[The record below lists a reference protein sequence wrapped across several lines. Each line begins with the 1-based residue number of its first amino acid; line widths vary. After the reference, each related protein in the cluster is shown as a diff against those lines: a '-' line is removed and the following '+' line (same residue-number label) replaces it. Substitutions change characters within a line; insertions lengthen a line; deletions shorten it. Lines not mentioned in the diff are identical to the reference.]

1 MNVSINAIS
10 ASVTSVEDALQVCRR
25 SFMAVFVFSLV
36 TNILMLTPMFYMIN
50 VFDKA
55 LGTGSFPT
63 LISLI
68 VIALFLYFIMALM
81 EWSRSRVLVFVS
93 TRLDRVLAPRIYNLC
108 FAIESGGIDGKGAG
122 SQPLS
127 DLNALRQFLTG
138 GSALVMFDLPW
149 LPLYVVVMLLFHP
162 VLAAVAFVCMIIML
176 ALAIANQRA
185 TTKRLAEANIAN
197 STISGETQQNLR
209 NAEVAV
215 AMGMTPALTRQWR
228 EKQDGMLDLQVRAS
242 NAAGGYSAAIKTMST
257 VIQSAAITTGAVL
270 AMQQEISPGVMIGAA
285 LLLGRAIAP
294 IQQAVTGWK
303 SFVDAR
309 QQYARLNELLETF
322 PPVEAGMPLPAIEGQ
337 ISAKKVSVVP
347 PGGNQP
353 TLSEVNFIIPAG
365 ATVMVLGASGAGK
378 STLIRTILGLWPT
391 AQGEMRID
399 GAESDHYD
407 REQLGPQIGYLPQ
420 DIELFDGS
428 VAENIA
434 RFAEIDSGLVIQA
447 AKDAAV
453 HELILALPDGYDTV
467 IRARQGLLSPGQR
480 QRIALARALYG
491 RPRLVVLDE
500 PNSNLDELGEQ
511 ALNNAIKM
519 LKAAGSTVVLVS
531 HRQGAI
537 PLSDYLLIMALGR
550 VKDFGKTADI
560 VARASQ
566 AAAEK
571 QQIANKPAP
580 GGHEGDQ

>member
-1 MNVSINAIS
+1 MSINAIS

-25 SFMAVFVFSLV
+25 SFLAVFVFSLV
-36 TNILMLTPMFYMIN
+36 TNVLMLTPMFYMIN

-55 LGTGSFPT
+55 VGTGSFPT

-93 TRLDRVLAPRIYNLC
+93 SRLDSVLAPRIYNLC
-108 FAIESGGIDGKGAG
+108 FAIESGGIGGKGMG

-127 DLNALRQFLTG
+127 DVNAIRQFLTS

-149 LPLYVVVMLLFHP
+149 LPLYLVVMLLFHP
-162 VLAAVAFVCMIIML
+162 VLAVVALVCMVIML

-185 TTKRLAEANIAN
+185 TTKRLADANNAN
-197 STISGETQQNLR
+197 SRISTETQQNLR
-209 NAEVAV
+209 NAEVAA
-215 AMGMTPALTRQWR
+215 AMGMTSALTRQWR
-228 EKQDGMLDLQVRAS
+228 EKQDKMLDLQAQAS
-242 NAAGGYSAAIKTMST
+242 NAAGGYSAAIKTLST
-257 VIQSAAITTGAVL
+257 VMQSAAITTGAVL

-309 QQYARLNELLETF
+309 QQYARLNELLGTF
-322 PPVEAGMPLPAIEGQ
+322 PPVKDGMPLPAIEGK
-337 ISAKKVSVVP
+337 ISAKQVFVIP
-347 PGGNQP
+347 PGGKQP
-353 TLSEVNFIIPAG
+353 TLSGVDFTIPAG
-365 ATVMVLGASGAGK
+365 ATLMVLGASGAGK
-378 STLIRTILGLWPT
+378 STLIRTVLGLWPT

-399 GAESDHYD
+399 GAEAGHYD

-434 RFAEIDSGLVIQA
+434 RFAEIDSELVIQA

-453 HELILALPDGYDTV
+453 HDLILALPDGYDTV
-467 IRARQGLLSPGQR
+467 IRARQGLLSPGQQ

-500 PNSNLDELGEQ
+500 PNSNLDEVGEQ

-531 HRQGAI
+531 HRQGAM
-537 PLSDYLLIMALGR
+537 PLADYLLIMALGR

-560 VARASQ
+560 VARANQ
-566 AAAEK
+566 AAAKK

-580 GGHEGDQ
+580 GGHEGEQ